1 MSTWPLASWAG
12 LRRTCTAV
20 QVSRGRVA
28 PADLRSNHHRRPS
41 ARRAGGH
48 LREETHPLAEWPRLD
63 LEEGAFGLRA
73 RPLKAGPSRVPHS
86 GERSSEQFPP
96 RCRRTV
102 SLFCRTVSLEDPDRR
117 KYVSL
122 GIFDPARCR
131 R

>member
-1 MSTWPLASWAG
+1 AVAAGAIVAIGHGSLIGAAERAVKPNIDLAAGVIVGIEAPLHRGPG
-12 LRRTCTAV
+12 LPR
-20 QVSRGRVA
+20 QVA

-48 LREETHPLAEWPRLD
+48 LREETHALAEWPRLD

-102 SLFCRTVSLEDPDRR
+102 SLF
-117 KYVSL
+117 
-122 GIFDPARCR
+122 
-131 R
+131 